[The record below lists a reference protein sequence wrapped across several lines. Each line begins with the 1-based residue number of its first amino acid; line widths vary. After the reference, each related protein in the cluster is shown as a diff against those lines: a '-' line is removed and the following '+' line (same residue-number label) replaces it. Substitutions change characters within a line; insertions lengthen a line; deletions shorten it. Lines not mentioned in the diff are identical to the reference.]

1 MGNDGISGLF
11 SYVKRDSLYEY
22 DLTNLTLKRNKV
34 NGFNETVMV
43 KVMLVI
49 IRLCTEKPFVYP

>member
-1 MGNDGISGLF
+1 VVRHISNYPQNMGNDGISGLF

-34 NGFNETVMV
+34 N
-43 KVMLVI
+43 
-49 IRLCTEKPFVYP
+49 